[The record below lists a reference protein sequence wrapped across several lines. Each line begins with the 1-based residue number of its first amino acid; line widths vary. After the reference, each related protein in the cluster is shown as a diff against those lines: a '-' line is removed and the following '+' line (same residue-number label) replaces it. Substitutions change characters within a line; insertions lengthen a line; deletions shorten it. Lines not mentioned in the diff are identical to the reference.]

1 VCGGGLHCTILKQ
14 IKMSKKA
21 FKINGSI
28 IKLDGSKLTKKE
40 KKGIYKS
47 FIKFVEDS
55 KLGFIGITD

>member
-1 VCGGGLHCTILKQ
+1 
-14 IKMSKKA
+14 MSKKA